1 MSNWKKR
8 RGKRGRRTG
17 MGSVMEVEESGHFDE
32 TQGVGTGGRRDSH
45 MNWGGCTGGVKTG
58 GKV

>member
-1 MSNWKKR
+1 
-8 RGKRGRRTG
+8 